1 MRDTWYYG
9 IVLVALSPPAT
20 NDRSPRYMEKAL
32 AAIHQGLPAGEPV
45 VLAFGPRSGQVAW
58 LVRFAERYEQRVI
71 GPILA
76 NYPQAAVGT
85 CSEPAAP
92 THEWSADLMLA
103 PHLFPILRHGQ
114 FEDLLARRY
123 ADPID
128 SLLQAL
134 HPGGGIECR
143 VELELTPA
151 SPHHRKAAQR
161 AVSLLDRSFFRRHR
175 RLASFFA
182 EHAASGRWKLSLMVL
197 ERLAGRSTA
206 PDRAVPLDLSASRYH
221 EREADLQA
229 AADKVGGHLFTA
241 RLRIVAAATS
251 KSPDAAVE
259 RIRTIAGALGALT
272 RSRLA
277 RFQLSAIRP
286 GNPIGSGPAFLLSH
300 EEIATLWHPP
310 TEGVATENLAV
321 ASFIERPAPA
331 NLPTGNAEG
340 DIILGRVRHRSDSR
354 SVGLRRDDRRRHVYV
369 VGKTGMGKSTLLLNQ
384 IGLDLQAG
392 RGLCLIDPHG
402 DLAETA
408 LGLVPPERT
417 NDVIVFDAG
426 DRQYA
431 IGFNPLACPDPS
443 RTDQVAGGVV
453 AALRKL
459 YDSWG
464 PRLEDTLRNGV
475 HATVEQGGTLL
486 SLLQLLGDSAYR
498 ERVVPRI
505 RDPLVRSFWQHEFAT
520 WSKAYRTEAVAAIQN
535 KIRPFLTNTII
546 RAIVAQSG
554 PGLDLRQVMDDRKVL
569 LVNLSKGRIGE
580 DNSSLLGALLVT
592 SLQQAAMMRADV
604 PEEKR
609 CDFGL
614 YVDEFQNFT
623 SGSFATILSE
633 ARKYRLG
640 LTVSHQYLSQLDEAT
655 TAAVAGNVGTIV
667 AFAVGIDDAEWLAG
681 AMSKSPGQLAPQEL
695 AGLPKYT
702 ACVRLLVDGLPS
714 DPFTMTTFPPPPPDE
729 ERRRTIIR
737 QSQRQFAR
745 PAADVL
751 RHVSGALTA

>member
-1 MRDTWYYG
+1 
-9 IVLVALSPPAT
+9 
-20 NDRSPRYMEKAL
+20 MEKAL
-32 AAIHQGLPAGEPV
+32 AAIHQGLPAGERI
-45 VLAFGPRSGQVAW
+45 VLAYGPQNGQVAW
-58 LVRFAERYEQRVI
+58 LIRFAERYKERVI

-76 NYPQAAVGT
+76 NYPQAAVAA

-92 THEWSADLMLA
+92 TYELSADLMLA

-134 HPGGGIECR
+134 HPAGGVECR
-143 VELELTPA
+143 VELELTA
-151 SPHHRKAAQR
+151 VSPHHRKAAQR
-161 AVSLLDRSFFRRHR
+161 AVNLLDRSFLRRHHG
-175 RLASFFA
+175 LASFYA
-182 EHAASGRWKLSLMVL
+182 AHAASGRWRLPRLIL
-197 ERLAGRSTA
+197 EWLASRSAA
-206 PDRAVPLDLSASRYH
+206 PDRAAPLDLSASHYH

-241 RLRIVAAATS
+241 RLRIVATTMG

-277 RFQLSAIRP
+277 QFRLSPIQR
-286 GNPIGSGPAFLLSH
+286 GNPAGSGPAFLLSH

-310 TEGVATENLAV
+310 TVGVATENLAV

-331 NLPTGNAEG
+331 NLPVGDAEG
-340 DIILGRVRHRSDSR
+340 DIVLGRVRHRSDGR

-369 VGKTGMGKSTLLLNQ
+369 VGRTGMGKSTLLLNQ
-384 IGLDLQAG
+384 IALDLQAG

-402 DLAETA
+402 DLAEA
-408 LGLVPPERT
+408 VLGLVPPERT
-417 NDVIVFDAG
+417 NDIILFDAG
-426 DRQYA
+426 DREHA
-431 IGFNPLACPDPS
+431 VAFNPLACPDPT
-443 RTDQVAGGVV
+443 RADQIAGGVV
-453 AALRKL
+453 VALRKL

-464 PRLEDTLRNGV
+464 PRLENALRNGV
-475 HATVEQGGTLL
+475 HAIVEQGGTLL
-486 SLLQLLGDSAYR
+486 SLLQLLGDAAYR
-498 ERVVPRI
+498 ERLVPRI

-520 WSKAYRTEAVAAIQN
+520 WNKTYRTEAVAAIQN

-546 RAIVAQSG
+546 RAIVAQPG
-554 PGLDLRQVMDDRKVL
+554 PGLDLRHVMDDGKVL

-580 DNSSLLGALLVT
+580 DNSALLGALLVT
-592 SLQQAAMMRADV
+592 SLQQAAMMRAEV
-604 PEEKR
+604 PEEER
-609 CDFGL
+609 RDFGL

-640 LTVSHQYLSQLDEAT
+640 LTVSHQYLGQLDEAT

-681 AMSKSPGQLAPQEL
+681 AMSKTPGQLAPQEL

-702 ACVRLLVDGLPS
+702 ACVRLLVDGRPS
-714 DPFTMTTFPPPPPDE
+714 DPFTMTTFPPPLPDD
-729 ERRRTIIR
+729 ERRRTVIR

-745 PAADVL
+745 PAEEVL
-751 RHVSGALTA
+751 RQVAEALAV